1 MPFYH
6 KLGHIPHKRHTQFRK
21 SNGGLYSEQVMGTKG
36 FSGVE
41 AILYHHYPPTAILA
55 VEDLGKTEIPLE
67 EEGALRHRHL
77 KTAQMQPGG
86 DPISGRRMLLVNS
99 DVRMG
104 VVMPTEEQTYFYRN
118 GEGDELL
125 FVHEGEGVLETSFG
139 NLPYRRGDYLVVP
152 IGTTYRVNTNNTPTK
167 MMVLETS
174 GELTT
179 PKRYRNEHGQLLE
192 HSPFCER
199 DMRVPLE
206 INAHDEK
213 GEFAVHVRA
222 HGRMTRHILD
232 HHPLDVVGW
241 DGFLYPYALNIE
253 DFEPITGR
261 VHQPPPVHQT
271 FSGPNFVVCS
281 FVPRMFDYHPLA
293 IPAPYNHSNVE
304 SDEVLY
310 YVEGNFMSRR
320 GVDIG
325 SITLHPSGMPHGPH
339 PGTAEASIGKPATE
353 ELAVMV
359 DTFRP
364 LHITREALGIE
375 DDKYTYS
382 WANH

>member
-364 LHITREALGIE
+364 LQITREALGIE

>member
-1 MPFYH
+1 
-6 KLGHIPHKRHTQFRK
+6 
-21 SNGGLYSEQVMGTKG
+21 
-36 FSGVE
+36 
-41 AILYHHYPPTAILA
+41 
-55 VEDLGKTEIPLE
+55 
-67 EEGALRHRHL
+67 
-77 KTAQMQPGG
+77 
-86 DPISGRRMLLVNS
+86 
-99 DVRMG
+99 
-104 VVMPTEEQTYFYRN
+104 
-118 GEGDELL
+118 
-125 FVHEGEGVLETSFG
+125 
-139 NLPYRRGDYLVVP
+139 
-152 IGTTYRVNTNNTPTK
+152 
-167 MMVLETS
+167 
-174 GELTT
+174 
-179 PKRYRNEHGQLLE
+179 
-192 HSPFCER
+192 
-199 DMRVPLE
+199 MRVPLE

-364 LHITREALGIE
+364 LQITREALGIE